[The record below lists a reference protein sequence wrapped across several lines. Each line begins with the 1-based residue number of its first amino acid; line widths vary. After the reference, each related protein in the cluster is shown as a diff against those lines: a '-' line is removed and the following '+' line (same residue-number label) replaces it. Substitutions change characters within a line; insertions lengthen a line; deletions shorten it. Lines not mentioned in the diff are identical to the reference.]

1 MSRRFRHKPLALA
14 VLLVFSPIAPVF
26 AQDAEV
32 VAELPGITVL
42 GQGDAGAT
50 LSSYSVSKAPAG
62 TLVDSAQL
70 LTAAPGVA
78 VVRNGEQTGIVQLR
92 GLFGERV
99 KVSLDGMNITPACPN
114 HMDPPLH
121 YALPGQVETMQV
133 VAGVTPVS
141 QGGDSIAGTVVV
153 STVPQDLFAAPGF
166 HGQLGA
172 EYSGA
177 NDGQAY
183 TAVAN
188 VATEQSALRYRGSY
202 IKGRD
207 MRFPGGTVK
216 DTGYET
222 SQNGVTLATKLGDA
236 HALTLDASRHDT
248 RNAGTPALPMDMIS
262 DGADSVRAEL
272 KGKHVWGQLSL
283 EAYQHDIAHLMDNY
297 TLRSTSGMRMRAPAT
312 SDDSGLAA
320 RVVLPRDGKTYRA
333 GVEWFGNEFN
343 AWQQNMSMMSQPIQ
357 TMFNNATRKRL
368 GVYGEVEQQHG
379 ANWSSLLGL
388 RSDTVAMNAG
398 AISQYFGANAAA
410 AAAFNAAGRS
420 KTDSNWDAIALA
432 RYRVDASTA
441 YEFGFARKTRSPSV
455 LERYLWSA
463 SNASAG
469 QADGRTYLGNLNLKP
484 EVSNQLSASAE
495 WKQADWRVKPTLFY
509 QRVEGFIQGT
519 PTSMLDSS
527 GSPVLQYQNV
537 NAELYG
543 IDGEWARK
551 LSSTWA
557 LDGTVSY
564 VRGKNRDNGDNLY
577 RLAPLHASLNA
588 VYDGGSWQQRIEWQ
602 LASRQNRV
610 SAYNG
615 ETPTG
620 GYGIVNW
627 QMRYPLG
634 KAVRL
639 TVGVNNLFDRYYV
652 DHLGGV
658 NRVSGSDVPVGGK
671 IPSPGRYGY
680 VNVNW
685 TW

>member
-1 MSRRFRHKPLALA
+1 MSNRFRHKPLALA
-14 VLLVFSPIAPVF
+14 VLLAVSPAAPAL

-32 VAELPGITVL
+32 YAELPGITVL
-42 GQGDAGAT
+42 GQGDSGAT
-50 LSSYSVSKAPAG
+50 LSSYAVRKAPAG
-62 TLVDSAQL
+62 TMVDSAQL

-121 YALPGQVETMQV
+121 YALPGQVEAMQV

-141 QGGDSIAGTVVV
+141 QGGDSIAGTVLV

-183 TAVAN
+183 TAVAG
-188 VATEQSALRYRGSY
+188 VASEQSALRYRGSY
-202 IKGRD
+202 MKGQD
-207 MRFPGGTVK
+207 MRFPGGTLK
-216 DTGYET
+216 DSGYET
-222 SQNGVTLATKLGDA
+222 SQNGLTLATRLGDA
-236 HALTLDASRHDT
+236 HVLTLDASRHDT
-248 RNAGTPALPMDMIS
+248 HNAGTPALPMDMIS
-262 DGADSVRAEL
+262 DSADSLRAEL
-272 KGKHVWGQLSL
+272 KGKHAWGQLSL
-283 EAYQHDIAHLMDNY
+283 EAYRHDITHMMDNY
-297 TLRSTSGMRMRAPAT
+297 TLRPVSGMRMRAPAS
-312 SDDSGLAA
+312 SDDSGLAV
-320 RVVLPRDGKTYRA
+320 RTVLPRDGKTYRA

-343 AWQQNMSMMSQPIQ
+343 AWQQNMSMMGQPIQ
-357 TMFNNATRKRL
+357 TIFNNATRNRL
-368 GVYGEVEQQHG
+368 GVYGEVEQQYS

-388 RSDTVAMNAG
+388 RSDTVQMNAG
-398 AISQYFGANAAA
+398 AINQYFGTSAAA
-410 AAAFNAAGRS
+410 AAAFNAADRS
-420 KTDSNWDAIALA
+420 KTDNNWDATALA
-432 RYRVDASTA
+432 RYRVDAGTA
-441 YEFGFARKTRSPSV
+441 YEFGFARKTRSPSI

-469 QADGRTYLGNLNLKP
+469 QADGRTYLGNLNLRP

-495 WKQADWRVKPTLFY
+495 WKQADWRIKPTLFY
-509 QRVEGFIQGT
+509 QRVDDFIQGT
-519 PTSMLDSS
+519 PTSTLDSN
-527 GSPVLQYQNV
+527 GLAVLQYQNV

-551 LSSTWA
+551 LSAQWT
-557 LDGTVSY
+557 LDGTFSY

-577 RLAPLHASLNA
+577 RLAPLRASLNA
-588 VYDGGSWQQRIEWQ
+588 VYDSGAWQQRVEWQ

-610 SAYNG
+610 AAYNG

-627 QMRYPLG
+627 QMRYPLS
-634 KAVRL
+634 KAARL